1 MIWNDRTQAGK
12 ELSAKLTEYSGQ
24 KDAIILGLPRGGV
37 VVAYEVAKSLKLP
50 LDIVITRKIGAPD
63 NPELA
68 IAAIDETGE
77 GVYNE
82 PLVQYTDAT
91 NEYLMAKIEEEKE
104 EIRRRKELYRKN
116 KPPLDL
122 RHKVAIIVDDGIAT
136 GYTVS
141 AAARFC
147 RSEGASKIVIA
158 VPVVAFDS
166 LSILKDLAEDVIYL
180 DAPEN
185 FGSVG
190 QFYERFGQVT
200 DEEVIKFLNR

>member
-166 LSILKDLAEDVIYL
+166 LSILAEDVIYL